1 VLVKEMKSL
10 CLNIVLEGHDLP
22 SENGEEELD
31 VDQALYEALAADAKK
46 TEDETASAIDDIA
59 AELGELMSDVSTD
72 TDINELIGEGEEA

>member
-1 VLVKEMKSL
+1 MDYRTAEYPYGKS
-10 CLNIVLEGHDLP
+10 
-22 SENGEEELD
+22 
-31 VDQALYEALAADAKK
+31 DAKK